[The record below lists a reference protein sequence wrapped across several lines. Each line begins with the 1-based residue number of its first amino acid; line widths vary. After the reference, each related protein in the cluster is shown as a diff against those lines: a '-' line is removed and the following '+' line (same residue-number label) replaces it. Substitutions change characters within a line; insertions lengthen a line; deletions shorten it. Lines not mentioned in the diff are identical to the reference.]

1 MTSLAQY
8 HAARAALANATRVD
22 QVLSIR
28 DEMEHAKLYA
38 RQIKDKALLADA
50 SEFQMRAERR
60 LGFLLDAADAAGQL
74 AKRGRPKQD
83 DKCSDEE
90 HLKPVTLDE
99 IGVDRKL
106 SMQAKRA
113 SSISEMAFE
122 AMVQGMREKMA
133 SGRAIVV
140 DPVNQADKTAR
151 DAQRRSDH
159 AARTM
164 DGGTVADL
172 HALAASGYKAKALYL
187 DPPWHFKARSDA
199 GEGRSANLHY
209 TTGAI
214 DRIMEDLA
222 PIKDCVAD
230 DCVMFMWMVDWCP
243 QAALDLI
250 EALGF
255 THKTTAFTWAKQL
268 ASGEGWAMTQ
278 GYWTRANPEAC
289 WLATRGAP
297 KRLHADVRQLIVA
310 PIMEHSRKPDDAY
323 ERIERLVEGPY
334 LELYARRPRAGWTSW
349 GNELKFEMPA
359 MPPHDPET
367 GEVIENDDV
376 IDLPEFLKP
385 KMPGEIA

>member
-1 MTSLAQY
+1 MTMLAQY
-8 HAARAALANATRVD
+8 HAARAALAEATRVD
-22 QVLSIR
+22 EVLSIR
-28 DEMEHAKLYA
+28 DEMEHVRLYA
-38 RQIKDKALLADA
+38 KQIKDRTLLADA
-50 SEFQMRAERR
+50 SEFQMRVERR
-60 LGFLLDAADAAGQL
+60 LGVLLLAAKAAGQI
-74 AKRGRPKQD
+74 AEGGRRKANDCTNSEQLPQ
-83 DKCSDEE
+83 
-90 HLKPVTLDE
+90 VTLAE
-99 IGVDRKL
+99 VGVDRKL
-106 SMQAKRA
+106 SAQAQRTA
-113 SSISEMAFE
+113 SISELAFE
-122 AMVQGMREKMA
+122 AMVQGMRDKMA
-133 SGRAIVV
+133 SGKAIVV
-140 DPVNQADKTAR
+140 DPVNQADKVAR

-159 AARTM
+159 AARVRE
-164 DGGTVADL
+164 GATVADL
-172 HALAASGYKAKALYL
+172 HALAASGYKAKVLYL

-214 DRIMEDLA
+214 DQIMEDLA

-250 EALGF
+250 AALGF

-268 ASGEGWAMTQ
+268 AAGDGWAMTQ

-334 LELYARRPRAGWTSW
+334 LELYARRPRPGWTSW
-349 GNELKFEMPA
+349 GNELKFEMPP

-367 GEVIENDDV
+367 GEVIEESV
-376 IDLPEFLKP
+376 VQEIPAFLRP
-385 KMPGEIA
+385 RMAGEAI

>member
-1 MTSLAQY
+1 VNLAQY
-8 HAARAALANATRVD
+8 SVVRRALAEATRVD

-28 DEMEHAKLYA
+28 DEMEHVKLHA
-38 RQIKDKALLADA
+38 RQIQDRELLAEA
-50 SEFQMRAERR
+50 TEFQMRAERR
-60 LGFLLDAADAAGQL
+60 LGFVLEEARKAGQIVQ
-74 AKRGRPKQD
+74 GRPK
-83 DKCSDEE
+83 KNGVEE
-90 HLKPVTLDE
+90 TPFPRVTLAE
-99 IGVDRKL
+99 VGVDKNL
-106 SMQAKRA
+106 AKTANRSA
-113 SSISEMAFE
+113 KISEIAFE
-122 AMVQGMREKMA
+122 ALVESTRRKIA
-133 SGRAIVV
+133 AGRAVLV
-140 DPVNQADKTAR
+140 DPVSAADKVAR

-159 AARTM
+159 AARTI

-172 HALAASGYKAKALYL
+172 RALAASGYKAKALYL

-214 DRIMEDLA
+214 ERIMEDLA
-222 PIKDCVAD
+222 PVKDCVAD

-250 EALGF
+250 AALDF

-268 ASGEGWAMTQ
+268 ASGDGWAMTQ

-289 WLATRGAP
+289 WLATRGSP

-323 ERIERLVEGPY
+323 ERIERLVDGPY

-367 GEVIENDDV
+367 GEVIEDDAAP
-376 IDLPEFLKP
+376 IDLPSFLQP
-385 KMPGEIA
+385 KTTSDAA